1 MNVEVASSSVTD
13 DQASAIAA
21 ERAEGMLTVGQR
33 LRAAREAKGLAVD
46 EIARSLKL
54 SPRQIV
60 ALEADDWPSLPC
72 KTIIRGFVRNYAR
85 LLGLDPDPL
94 MSSLEAIE
102 MPHAPELE
110 IVAGTPVNLSSE
122 SKADRRD
129 YVRVFS
135 GLLILALAVVV
146 TYFFPK
152 DVWESTVSAF
162 NAALQPN
169 ERVVETAVVE
179 PAAPAP
185 AVEPAPVPMDSVPA
199 PLASPET
206 PSEAVVPASA
216 PAEPAAQADAAVTN
230 VLKFSF
236 DRAAWVEVRDRDGA
250 ILLSQLNQA
259 GSQRDVEGRPPF
271 ALVVGNA
278 AHVSVQYKGKPVD
291 LSKRSKDDVA
301 RLSVE

>member
-1 MNVEVASSSVTD
+1 MNVEVASSSVSD
-13 DQASAIAA
+13 DQASAMVMEQVAA
-21 ERAEGMLTVGQR
+21 LPTVGQR
-33 LRAAREAKGLAVD
+33 LRAAREAKGMSID

-94 MSSLEAIE
+94 MSALESIE
-102 MPHAPELE
+102 MPNAPELE

-122 SKADRRD
+122 SKVDRRD

-135 GLLILALAVVV
+135 GLLILALAVLV

-169 ERVVETAVVE
+169 ESVVEPVVVE

-185 AVEPAPVPMDSVPA
+185 EPVPVDPLAA
-199 PLASPET
+199 PLAVPEA
-206 PSEAVVPASA
+206 PSEAVLPESVPVEPAVPADVTA
-216 PAEPAAQADAAVTN
+216 TN

-259 GSQRDVEGRPPF
+259 GSQRDVEGHPPF
-271 ALVVGNA
+271 TLIVGNA
-278 AHVSVQYKGKPVD
+278 GHVSLQYKGKPVD

>member
-1 MNVEVASSSVTD
+1 MNVEVASSSVAD
-13 DQASAIAA
+13 DQVSASVA
-21 ERAEGMLTVGQR
+21 ERAEEILTVGQR
-33 LRAAREAKGLAVD
+33 LRAAREAKGMSID

-60 ALEADDWPSLPC
+60 ALEADDWTSLPC

-85 LLGLDPDPL
+85 LLGLDADPL
-94 MSSLEAIE
+94 MSLLEAIE
-102 MPHAPELE
+102 MPQVPELE

-122 SKADRRD
+122 NKADRRD
-129 YVRVFS
+129 YFRVFS
-135 GLLILALAVVV
+135 GLLILALAILV

-152 DVWESTVSAF
+152 DAWESTVSAF

-169 ERVVETAVVE
+169 ESVVEPAVVE
-179 PAAPAP
+179 PAATTP
-185 AVEPAPVPMDSVPA
+185 EPAPSLVDSAPA
-199 PLASPET
+199 PLAEPEAPGEVVT
-206 PSEAVVPASA
+206 PTEAQSEPEV
-216 PAEPAAQADAAVTN
+216 QADAAATS

-236 DRAAWVEVRDRDGA
+236 DQAAWVEVRDRDGA

-278 AHVSVQYKGKPVD
+278 THVSVQFKGKPVD

>member
-1 MNVEVASSSVTD
+1 MSVETASSSVAD
-13 DQASAIAA
+13 DQVSAIVA
-21 ERAEGMLTVGQR
+21 EQAEAGQTVGQR
-33 LRAAREAKGLAVD
+33 LRTAREAKGMAVD
-46 EIARSLKL
+46 EVARSLKL

-94 MSSLEAIE
+94 MNLLEAIE
-102 MPHAPELE
+102 MPQTPELE

-135 GLLILALAVVV
+135 GLLILAVAILV

-169 ERVVETAVVE
+169 ESVVEPAVVE
-179 PAAPAP
+179 PAAPVPETTSAP
-185 AVEPAPVPMDSVPA
+185 VDPAPE
-199 PLASPET
+199 PLAVQDA
-206 PSEAVVPASA
+206 PSETVESESV
-216 PAEPAAQADAAVTN
+216 PAEPAVQVDTTVAN

-236 DRAAWVEVRDRDGA
+236 DQAAWVEVRDRDGA

-259 GSQRDVEGRPPF
+259 GSQREVEGRPPF

-278 AHVSVQYKGKPVD
+278 SHVSVQYKGKPVD

>member
-1 MNVEVASSSVTD
+1 MNVEVASSSVAD
-13 DQASAIAA
+13 DQVSASVA
-21 ERAEGMLTVGQR
+21 ERAEEILTVGQR
-33 LRAAREAKGLAVD
+33 LRAAREAKGMSID

-60 ALEADDWPSLPC
+60 ALEADDWTSLPC

-85 LLGLDPDPL
+85 LLGLDAYPL
-94 MSSLEAIE
+94 MSLLEAIE
-102 MPHAPELE
+102 MPQVPELE

-122 SKADRRD
+122 NKADRRD
-129 YVRVFS
+129 YFRVFS
-135 GLLILALAVVV
+135 GLLILALAILV

-152 DVWESTVSAF
+152 DAWESTVSAF

-169 ERVVETAVVE
+169 ESVVEPAVVE
-179 PAAPAP
+179 PAATTP
-185 AVEPAPVPMDSVPA
+185 EPVPSQVDSAPA
-199 PLASPET
+199 PLAEL
-206 PSEAVVPASA
+206 EAPGEVVT
-216 PAEPAAQADAAVTN
+216 PAEAQSEPEVQADAAATS

-236 DRAAWVEVRDRDGA
+236 DQAAWVEVRDRDGA

-278 AHVSVQYKGKPVD
+278 THVSVQFKGKPVD

>member
-1 MNVEVASSSVTD
+1 MSVEVASSSATD
-13 DQASAIAA
+13 DQASAMVAEQIAVVQ
-21 ERAEGMLTVGQR
+21 TVGQR

-85 LLGLDPDPL
+85 LLGLGPDPL
-94 MSSLEAIE
+94 MSALEAIE

-135 GLLILALAVVV
+135 GLLILALAVLV

-152 DVWESTVSAF
+152 DVWDSTVSAF

-169 ERVVETAVVE
+169 ESVVEPAVVE
-179 PAAPAP
+179 PPAAPAP
-185 AVEPAPVPMDSVPA
+185 EPVPVDPLAA
-199 PLASPET
+199 PLAAPDA
-206 PSEAVVPASA
+206 PSEAVLPEATPVVP
-216 PAEPAAQADAAVTN
+216 PVQADAVVTN

-236 DRAAWVEVRDRDGA
+236 DQAAWVEVRDRDGA
-250 ILLSQLNQA
+250 VLLSQLNQA

-271 ALVVGNA
+271 TLIVGNA
-278 AHVSVQYKGKPVD
+278 THVSVQYKGKPVD

>member
-1 MNVEVASSSVTD
+1 MSVEVASSSATD
-13 DQASAIAA
+13 DQASAMVAEQIAVVQ
-21 ERAEGMLTVGQR
+21 TVGQR

-85 LLGLDPDPL
+85 LLGLGPDPL
-94 MSSLEAIE
+94 MSALEAIE

-135 GLLILALAVVV
+135 GLLILALAVLV

-169 ERVVETAVVE
+169 ESVVEPVVVE

-185 AVEPAPVPMDSVPA
+185 EPVPVDPLAA
-199 PLASPET
+199 PLAAPDA
-206 PSEAVVPASA
+206 PSEAVLPEATPVVP
-216 PAEPAAQADAAVTN
+216 PVQADAVVTN

-236 DRAAWVEVRDRDGA
+236 DQAAWVEVRDRDGA
-250 ILLSQLNQA
+250 VLLSQLNQA

-271 ALVVGNA
+271 TLIVGNA
-278 AHVSVQYKGKPVD
+278 THVSVQYKGKPVD

>member
-1 MNVEVASSSVTD
+1 MNVEVASSSVAD
-13 DQASAIAA
+13 DQVSASVA
-21 ERAEGMLTVGQR
+21 ERAEEILTVGQR
-33 LRAAREAKGLAVD
+33 LRAAREAKGMSID

-60 ALEADDWPSLPC
+60 ALEADDWTSLPC

-85 LLGLDPDPL
+85 LLGLDAYPL
-94 MSSLEAIE
+94 MSLLEAIE
-102 MPHAPELE
+102 MPQVPELE

-122 SKADRRD
+122 NKADRRD
-129 YVRVFS
+129 YFRVFS
-135 GLLILALAVVV
+135 GLLILALAILV

-152 DVWESTVSAF
+152 DAWESTVSAF

-169 ERVVETAVVE
+169 ESVVEPAVVE
-179 PAAPAP
+179 PAATTP
-185 AVEPAPVPMDSVPA
+185 EPVPSLVDSAPA
-199 PLASPET
+199 PLAELEAPGEVVTPTEAQSEPE
-206 PSEAVVPASA
+206 V
-216 PAEPAAQADAAVTN
+216 QADAAATS

-236 DRAAWVEVRDRDGA
+236 DQAAWVEVRDRDGA

-278 AHVSVQYKGKPVD
+278 THVSVQFKGKPVD

>member
-1 MNVEVASSSVTD
+1 MSVEVASSSATD
-13 DQASAIAA
+13 DQASAMVAEQIAVVQ
-21 ERAEGMLTVGQR
+21 TVGQR

-85 LLGLDPDPL
+85 LLGLGPDPL
-94 MSSLEAIE
+94 MSALEAIE

-135 GLLILALAVVV
+135 GLLILALAVLV
-146 TYFFPK
+146 TYFFSK
-152 DVWESTVSAF
+152 DVWDSTVSAF

-169 ERVVETAVVE
+169 ESVVEPAVVE
-179 PAAPAP
+179 PPAAPAP
-185 AVEPAPVPMDSVPA
+185 EPVPVDPLAA
-199 PLASPET
+199 PLAAPDA
-206 PSEAVVPASA
+206 PSEAVLPEATPVVP
-216 PAEPAAQADAAVTN
+216 PVQADAVVTN

-236 DRAAWVEVRDRDGA
+236 DQAAWVEVRDRDGA
-250 ILLSQLNQA
+250 VLLSQLNQA

-271 ALVVGNA
+271 TLIVGNA
-278 AHVSVQYKGKPVD
+278 THVSVQYKGKPVD

>member
-1 MNVEVASSSVTD
+1 MSVEVASSSATD
-13 DQASAIAA
+13 DQASAMVAEQIAVVQ
-21 ERAEGMLTVGQR
+21 TVGQR

-85 LLGLDPDPL
+85 LLGLGPDPL
-94 MSSLEAIE
+94 MSALEAIE

-135 GLLILALAVVV
+135 GLLILALAVLV

-152 DVWESTVSAF
+152 DVWDSTVSAF

-169 ERVVETAVVE
+169 ESVVEPAVVE
-179 PAAPAP
+179 PAATTP
-185 AVEPAPVPMDSVPA
+185 EPVPSLVDSAPA
-199 PLASPET
+199 PLAELEAPGEVVTPTEAQSEPE
-206 PSEAVVPASA
+206 V
-216 PAEPAAQADAAVTN
+216 QADAAATS

-236 DRAAWVEVRDRDGA
+236 DQAAWVEVRDRDGA

-278 AHVSVQYKGKPVD
+278 THVSVQFKGKPVD